1 MSEKPGIDSLS
12 PQLPQ
17 GGGVISGM
25 GESLGAPGA
34 WGVPEYSIP
43 FPVSPARYL
52 EPELILTYNSIT
64 GNGPF
69 GLGWNCNLS
78 FVSRSVSDG
87 VPDYTDN
94 DVFLS
99 LGGIRL
105 IKCTDNTPFSD
116 YGLFGDKGGLPDPG
130 NYTVTCYQEQVASSF
145 SRYEHWSEKSDNE
158 RNDFWVVRSPD
169 GNIHLLGKNK
179 TACLSDP
186 LDKKRIARWYLEET
200 LSPLGETIFYQY
212 RKEDGINCD
221 ETELAAHPSEG
232 AAVYPYRIYY
242 GNCTDVN
249 SLVSFSNLKP
259 KWLFRI
265 DFDYITDNNIWS
277 VRKDCFSDF
286 RYGFNVRTRR
296 LCRQIILLHE
306 VTLLAGEY
314 SNTED
319 FQPVTTLHFDYE
331 HHSSVTTLVSV
342 WQSALDNSD
351 RELSIPPL
359 EFSYQ
364 SPEDLSGRTW
374 TPFHEPEKYNTQ
386 QFYQMVDLLGEGIAG
401 FLYKDSHAWWYRE
414 PVRNVHKD
422 DPDAITWSSPR
433 LLPAIP
439 LSREEGMLRD
449 INGDGRLEWLITRP
463 GSQGYYTFI
472 APGDWGEFIPLQ
484 ALPVEINHPS
494 SWLADIT
501 GNGLLDL
508 ILLGPESVRL
518 YPGKEQGWGKL
529 REIFQESNIELPAF
543 TVAKRELV
551 LLADVAGSGQQHLV
565 QINARGVR
573 YWPNLGGGRFGNVIS
588 IPGFARE
595 ERDFDPGRVLIA
607 DIDGSGSAD
616 IIYANAGHI
625 DIYINQSG
633 NRFSDPVSLFLPPDI
648 HYDHTCHLQVAD
660 TNGTGVG
667 SLMLTVPHPTPRHF
681 IFNFSSKKTWLMN
694 RINNNRGADIR
705 FTYRSSVQGWLDEKL
720 QSETQGH
727 YRYSMLPFPV
737 QTLWQ
742 ILSTDEITGHSLTSV
757 IRYYGGVWDK
767 KEKKFNGFRRVE
779 ITDTEIISSFPTQ
792 KKINPPAVTT
802 INWYLTGE
810 PLADALSSE
819 EFWMDDGERWPV
831 SPLLITAYD
840 ELAEMDIE
848 YSPVS
853 DEECYWLYRALS
865 GRPMR
870 TEIYAENVPELPWR
884 VQQNRWQVRSIN
896 VGNKI
901 PVALAIPLETMDY
914 FYEGI
919 ISDPV
924 CRQNITMRVDF
935 WGSQVESMSINYP
948 RRSTIKMSDY
958 PPELLE
964 GIVQNSID
972 SQQNRIFIQRQ
983 RNSWYY
989 VYDSCFWRAGLTKV
1003 LRVDIFETDSDL
1015 LPEMGYRFEYFR
1027 SKPGWKEGFTRELL
1041 TQKIF
1046 VYTGTNGEPNAT
1058 GLLDRTLTSAFDRTT
1073 MASLEIQLEPDDI
1086 VSLLHQG
1093 GYCRV
1098 SHELCDEEA
1107 SGVLWATTKLYP
1119 DYGSRRT
1126 FYRPRSVSFPLLTG
1140 QEQLIWDEKGFFLRW
1155 MKGVDGSEVS
1165 ICHDPRTLKPTC
1177 IHDRNDNIHLVD
1189 FDIAGRV
1196 SSARFRGTEEGQ
1208 STGYSSRTFIVPST
1222 VEKALEI
1229 TSGQPVSGFCL
1240 YFSTSWLDGIKNLY
1254 HRMYDSDL
1262 PAGRGV
1268 LWLSKITRDRGF
1280 SSTELQMALKNLER
1294 QPPHTLQCV
1303 VEGYDDGS
1311 EQRFRYSVTFSDG
1324 FGRLLQ
1330 TSVQTEPG
1338 LAWKLSKNGHLGTI
1352 QESSEKRWIV
1362 SGKTEYDSKGNPIK
1376 QYNPYFVDS
1385 WKWVTDNSHEGKQTV
1400 DCHVYDAFNREIAV
1414 HTASGYLRRRHYFP
1428 WFVISEDENDTSY
1441 ALAEESV
1448 PPVIES

>member
-52 EPELILTYNSIT
+52 EPELILTYNSMT

-158 RNDFWVVRSPD
+158 RNDFWVVRSSD

-249 SLVSFSNLKP
+249 ALVSFSNLKP

-265 DFDYITDNNIWS
+265 DFDYITDNNNWS

-314 SNTED
+314 SNSED

-342 WQSALDNSD
+342 WQSASDNSD
-351 RELSIPPL
+351 VELSLPPL

-364 SPEDLSGRTW
+364 SPEGLAERKW
-374 TPFHEPEKYNTQ
+374 TPFHEPERYNTQ
-386 QFYQMVDLLGEGIAG
+386 QFYQMVDLLGDGIAG
-401 FLYKDSHAWWYRE
+401 FLYRDSHAWWYRE
-414 PVRNVHKD
+414 PVRDVQKD
-422 DPDAITWSSPR
+422 EPDAITWSSPR

-449 INGDGRLEWLITRP
+449 INGDGRLEWLIVRP
-463 GSQGYYTFI
+463 GYQGYYTFT

-484 ALPVEINHPS
+484 ALPIEIYHPS

-501 GNGLLDL
+501 GDGLLDM
-508 ILLGPESVRL
+508 ILLGPGSVRL

-529 REIFQESNIELPAF
+529 REILQESDIELPAF
-543 TVAKRELV
+543 TVAERELV

-573 YWPNLGGGRFGNVIS
+573 YWPNLGDGRFGQVIFL
-588 IPGFARE
+588 PGFTRE
-595 ERDFDPGRVLIA
+595 KEDFDPGRLLLA
-607 DIDGSGSAD
+607 DLDGSGSAD
-616 IIYANAGHI
+616 IIYVSANHI
-625 DIYINQSG
+625 DIYMNQSG
-633 NRFSDPVSLFLPPDI
+633 NRYGDPVSLFFPPGV

-660 TNGTGVG
+660 INGTGVG
-667 SLMLTVPHPTPRHF
+667 SLMLTIPHPTPRHF
-681 IFNFSSKKTWLMN
+681 IFSFSSEKSWLMN

-720 QSETQGH
+720 QSEAQGGC
-727 YRYSMLPFPV
+727 RYSMLPFPV
-737 QTLWQ
+737 QTLWKT
-742 ILSTDEITGHSLTSV
+742 LSTDEITGHSLTSV
-757 IRYYGGVWDK
+757 TRYYGGVWDK

-779 ITDTEIISSFPTQ
+779 ITDTELTSSSPTQ
-792 KKINPPAVTT
+792 GQKDPPPVTT
-802 INWYLTGE
+802 INWYLTGD
-810 PLADALSSE
+810 PLADALSSQ
-819 EFWMDDGERWPV
+819 EFWKGDGETLPV
-831 SPLLITAYD
+831 NQLLITAYD
-840 ELAEMDIE
+840 EHVEIDTE
-848 YSPVS
+848 YTPAS
-853 DEECYWLYRALS
+853 DEECYWLFRALC

-870 TEIYAENVPELPWR
+870 TEIYAKNTPELPWR
-884 VQQNRWQVRSIN
+884 VQQSRWQVRSIT

-901 PVALAIPLETMDY
+901 PVALAIPLETVDY

-924 CRQNITMRVDF
+924 CQQNITLRVDI
-935 WGSQVESMSINYP
+935 WGSLVESMSINYP

-958 PPELLE
+958 PPDLPE
-964 GIVQNSID
+964 GVVQHSID
-972 SQQNRIFIQRQ
+972 PQQNRIFIQRQ

-989 VYDSCFWRAGLTKV
+989 VSDGFFWRGGLMKV
-1003 LRVDIFETDSDL
+1003 LRVDIFETGSDF
-1015 LPEMGYRFEYFR
+1015 LPENGYRFEYFR
-1027 SKPGWKEGFTRELL
+1027 DTPGWKGDFTRELL
-1041 TQKIF
+1041 TQKGF
-1046 VYTGTNGEPNAT
+1046 VYTGNNGRPDVT

-1073 MASLEIQLEPDDI
+1073 MASLENQLDRDDI
-1086 VSLLHQG
+1086 LSLFHQG

-1098 SHELCDEEA
+1098 NHELCDEDA
-1107 SGVLWATTKLYP
+1107 PGMLWATTKLYP
-1119 DYGSRRT
+1119 FYGSRKT
-1126 FYRPRSVSFPLLTG
+1126 FYRPRSVSFPLISG
-1140 QEQLIWDEKGFFLRW
+1140 QEQLIWDENSFFLQR
-1155 MKGVDGSEVS
+1155 KIGVDGSEVS
-1165 ICHDPRTLKPTC
+1165 ITHDTLTLKPTC
-1177 IHDRNDNIHLVD
+1177 IQDRNENIHHVD
-1189 FDIAGRV
+1189 FDKAGRV
-1196 SSARFRGTEEGQ
+1196 RSTRFQGTEDGENR
-1208 STGYSSRTFIVPST
+1208 GYSSNTFISPST
-1222 VEKALEI
+1222 IEKALEMA
-1229 TSGQPVSGFCL
+1229 SGQPVSGFYL
-1240 YFSTSWLDGIKNLY
+1240 YYPTSWLDGIKTLY
-1254 HRMYDSDL
+1254 HRISDSDL

-1268 LWLSKITRDRGF
+1268 LWLSKVARDKGY
-1280 SSTELQMALKNLER
+1280 SLTEIQMALKSLDR
-1294 QPPHTLQCV
+1294 QPPHILQCV
-1303 VEGYDDGS
+1303 VEGYDDGN
-1311 EQRFRYSVTFSDG
+1311 EQRFRHSVAFSDG

-1330 TSVQTEPG
+1330 MSVQTEPG
-1338 LAWKLSKNGHLGTI
+1338 LAWQLGQNGRLGTI
-1352 QESSEKRWIV
+1352 QVKSDNRWIV
-1362 SGKTEYDSKGNPIK
+1362 SGKTEYDSKGNSIK

-1385 WKWVTDNSHEGKQTV
+1385 WKWVPDNSNEATQFV

-1414 HTASGYLRRRHYFP
+1414 HTASGYLRRIRYFP
-1428 WFVISEDENDTSY
+1428 WFVISEDENDTAFTLSKKSISRP
-1441 ALAEESV
+1441 L
-1448 PPVIES
+1448 